1 MPEPI
6 SPAEL
11 EAEFDC
17 LTARA
22 GVRVPAER
30 RADCLAAFAD
40 LRSQLP
46 LLHARRPHTAEP
58 ASMFR
63 LSPKGQA

>member
-1 MPEPI
+1 MSQTPT
-6 SPAEL
+6 PAEL

-22 GVRVPAER
+22 GVTVPADR
-30 RADCLAAFAD
+30 RADSLAAFAD

-46 LLHARRPHTAEP
+46 LLHARRPHTSEP

-63 LSPKGQA
+63 LTPKAGS